1 MRQVC
6 EDNFFYFFF
15 YEKTFQR
22 GYAECPASYGF
33 RLFGPVPT
41 PWLQLLQLW
50 QYMWSPRK
58 REGEMGQPW
67 ELSRWFA
74 YSSLS
79 RNKSNSL
86 LTPRQRMLPGNAV
99 TISLCPLAEA
109 EVSVSAPRHRAEE
122 RKYDI
127 MTGGGIR
134 AISFFLRV
142 THRKGKEVRSNRLDT
157 SVLGNPI
164 RWLKRKPNPPSHCL
178 LPRGGRHPGGN
189 PRPQA
194 RRTEQTCWES
204 RLEKFFFKLHL
215 EWQEIFPSWVF
226 SLS

>member
-1 MRQVC
+1 
-6 EDNFFYFFF
+6 
-15 YEKTFQR
+15 
-22 GYAECPASYGF
+22 
-33 RLFGPVPT
+33 
-41 PWLQLLQLW
+41 
-50 QYMWSPRK
+50 
-58 REGEMGQPW
+58 MGQPW

-142 THRKGKEVRSNRLDT
+142 THRKGKGSQVKS
-157 SVLGNPI
+157 
-164 RWLKRKPNPPSHCL
+164 
-178 LPRGGRHPGGN
+178 
-189 PRPQA
+189 A
-194 RRTEQTCWES
+194 
-204 RLEKFFFKLHL
+204 
-215 EWQEIFPSWVF
+215 
-226 SLS
+226 

>member
-1 MRQVC
+1 
-6 EDNFFYFFF
+6 
-15 YEKTFQR
+15 
-22 GYAECPASYGF
+22 
-33 RLFGPVPT
+33 
-41 PWLQLLQLW
+41 
-50 QYMWSPRK
+50 
-58 REGEMGQPW
+58 MGQPW

-142 THRKGKEVRSNRLDT
+142 THRKGKEVRSNRFDT

-164 RWLKRKPNPPSHCL
+164 R
-178 LPRGGRHPGGN
+178 
-189 PRPQA
+189 
-194 RRTEQTCWES
+194 
-204 RLEKFFFKLHL
+204 
-215 EWQEIFPSWVF
+215 
-226 SLS
+226 